1 MRAESSVRLLRRLDD
16 HIDDDSPRVWVID
29 LDDPA
34 GLALPIVPDLRN
46 GVGASPHDQA
56 VVRRRRMAMSKYLTL
71 NLLAQLAGV
80 AATELHLTTDD
91 HGRPAVDLDSS
102 PANWRA
108 RALDFSVAHADNVFA
123 IGVTFA
129 GRIGVDVETFLP
141 DDTLSSAS
149 SVVLTAAEAN
159 WIESLPTDERPS
171 ALLKAWTAKEA
182 LVKAVGLGASFGMG
196 LVETAAREDGTLR
209 IARLNESGQL
219 AAGWNLD
226 HHDVTVG
233 ASTAVIAV
241 VTSRV

>member
-1 MRAESSVRLLRRLDD
+1 MRLLRRLDD

-29 LDDPA
+29 LDDPT
-34 GLALPIVPDLRN
+34 GLAIPAVPDLPS
-46 GVGASPHDQA
+46 GVGASPPDQA

-123 IGVTFA
+123 IGVTFE

-141 DDTLSSAS
+141 DEMLSSAS
-149 SVVLTAAEAN
+149 SAVLTAAEAK
-159 WIESLPTDERPS
+159 WIKSLSADERPL
-171 ALLKAWTAKEA
+171 AFLKAWTAKEA

-196 LVETAAREDGTLR
+196 LVETTTREDGALR
-209 IARLNESGQL
+209 IARLNESEQL
-219 AAGWNLD
+219 AAGWNLE
-226 HHDVTVG
+226 HQALVVG
-233 ASTAVIAV
+233 ASKAVVAV